1 MMTTIELRTHLME
14 LEAERAVAI
23 AAGVATLELYMNDLE
38 QEISTTREAYVAS
51 VVTEIASFRSELSG
65 PQVG

>member
-1 MMTTIELRTHLME
+1 MTTTELRNHLID

-38 QEISTTREAYVAS
+38 HEIATTREAYVAS

>member
-1 MMTTIELRTHLME
+1 MTTTELRNHLIE

-23 AAGVATLELYMNDLE
+23 AAGVATLELYMNYLE
-38 QEISTTREAYVAS
+38 YEITATREAYVAS

>member
-1 MMTTIELRTHLME
+1 MTTTELRNHLID

-38 QEISTTREAYVAS
+38 YEITATREAYVAS

>member
-1 MMTTIELRTHLME
+1 MTTTELRNHLIE

-38 QEISTTREAYVAS
+38 QEITTTREAYVAS

>member
-1 MMTTIELRTHLME
+1 MKTTELRNHLID

-38 QEISTTREAYVAS
+38 HEITATREAYVAS